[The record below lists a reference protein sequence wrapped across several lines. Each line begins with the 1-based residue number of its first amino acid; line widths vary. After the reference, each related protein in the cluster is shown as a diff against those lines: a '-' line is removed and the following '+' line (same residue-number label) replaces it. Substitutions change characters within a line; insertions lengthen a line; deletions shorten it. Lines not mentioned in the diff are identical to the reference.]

1 VREAERIRLPHLLIL
16 PALALTFLFG
26 PIGLLLF
33 FGLRALKLRRS
44 APAVSGGA
52 A

>member
-33 FGLRALKLRRS
+33 FGLRALKLPRS